1 MCAQIQA
8 MQGQNDAARTA
19 NVPTPRDGCGADS
32 VGLRRRRMARP
43 KGPDL
48 TREKH
53 YRCTEEEARLE
64 EAIVQRYAEQIGGS
78 SQSGTAWFRAML
90 KREAK
95 RLGIRLADVAA
106 PGAGEEATAAG
117 KPRRRKHQ

>member
-1 MCAQIQA
+1 
-8 MQGQNDAARTA
+8 
-19 NVPTPRDGCGADS
+19 
-32 VGLRRRRMARP
+32 MARP

-106 PGAGEEATAAG
+106 APRRTESGEATAAR
-117 KPRRRKHQ
+117 KPRRRKPQ